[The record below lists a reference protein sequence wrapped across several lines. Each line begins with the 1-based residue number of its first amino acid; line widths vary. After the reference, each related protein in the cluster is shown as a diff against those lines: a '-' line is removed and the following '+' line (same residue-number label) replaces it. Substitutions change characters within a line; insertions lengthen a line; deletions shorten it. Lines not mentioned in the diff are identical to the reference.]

1 MEDHSG
7 ESRLAGPDGP
17 VRCTVL
23 DPCRAPLS
31 FDARRLHCVLPC
43 QGSRVVVLGFTP
55 GGVFRP
61 DAAQVQQLV
70 SLGFPVPGELQP
82 HHTTAPVNNATK
94 ACARAASSC
103 AGAKE
108 LTIGVYR
115 DEAEFVR
122 AAVKAGHP
130 RSLHA
135 SLPCHI
141 SRCVDLL
148 SKAPA
153 NEVVSARAAWFGKWT
168 ARANAIAADPC
179 PHWSVE
185 GEHRRKIMSRKRLQL
200 LDEIIR
206 TEGYEDVLLPRD
218 MLKGFDLTGRVP
230 TSGVLPGKI
239 SPATMH
245 ADDLM
250 MHSGRNREA
259 VRESLG
265 PSGDPEQDRALWAK
279 TLEEVEKGWLIGP
292 LEWDDLREGDI
303 VSHRFPVKQGAK
315 IRPIDDYSRSGVNAC
330 VTTLEQPTVD
340 TVDVA
345 SAMFLRLSCGL
356 EKAKLPGGVLGRSFD
371 LTAAYRQLCVSEGSK
386 QFAIIAV
393 FDPVQNRSRV
403 FRQISLPFGSR
414 ASVNGFIRCS
424 RCIQWIANHCLLIPT
439 TSYYDDFIVASPHAL
454 AANTETCMGMLF
466 DLLGWQYD
474 VSGPKADT
482 FAQRVLALGVSF
494 DLSASP
500 RSVILVDNTEKRKGD
515 LDALV
520 SGALKEG
527 TLQHKEALALKGKLA
542 FAEAQVL
549 GKAGQYALK
558 ALSNHIFHRPFCAA
572 LQPEL
577 VSCLKFMRVRLKEGK
592 PRALCRSLG
601 ACWFVFTDASF
612 SSDFEGGLGGV
623 LVSPTGSVCSWFS
636 LMLCEAD
643 VLPLLPPEAATG
655 IGELETLAV
664 LLGFRFWCKH
674 LKGAECVAY
683 IDNEGAR
690 YALMKGCSRSMQITK
705 LCHLFATACEADTTI
720 TWFARVPSASNIAD
734 HPSRGVSNSMLPPR
748 MQLGPALVRSTFSLL
763 RSSLLQLQ

>member
-1 MEDHSG
+1 MQ
-7 ESRLAGPDGP
+7 L
-17 VRCTVL
+17 VR
-23 DPCRAPLS
+23 
-31 FDARRLHCVLPC
+31 
-43 QGSRVVVLGFTP
+43 
-55 GGVFRP
+55 
-61 DAAQVQQLV
+61 QLV
-70 SLGFPVPGELQP
+70 SLGFPVPGELQL
-82 HHTTAPVNNATK
+82 HHSTAPVNNATK

-122 AAVKAGHP
+122 AAVKAG
-130 RSLHA
+130 SLHA

-153 NEVVSARAAWFGKWT
+153 NKVVSARAAWFGKRT

-206 TEGYEDVLLPRD
+206 TEGYGDVLLPRD

-250 MHSGRNREA
+250 MHSERNREA
-259 VRESLG
+259 IRESLG
-265 PSGDPEQDRALWAK
+265 SSSDPEQDRALWAK
-279 TLEEVEKGWLIGP
+279 RLEEVEKGWLIEP
-292 LEWDDLREGDI
+292 LEWDDLCEGDI

-315 IRPIDDYSRSGVNAC
+315 IRPIDDYSRSGVNAR

-356 EKAKLPGGVLGRSFD
+356 EKAERPGGVLGRSFD
-371 LTAAYRQLCVSEGSK
+371 LTAAYCQLCVSEESK

-393 FDPVQNRSRV
+393 FDPEQNRSRV
-403 FRQISLPFGSR
+403 FRQVSLPFGSR

-439 TSYYDDFIVASPHAL
+439 TSYYDDFIVASPLAL
-454 AANTETCMGMLF
+454 AANTETCVGMLF

-474 VSGPKADT
+474 VSGPKADA
-482 FAQRVLALGVSF
+482 FSQRVLALGVSF
-494 DLSASP
+494 DLAASP

-527 TLQHKEALALKGKLA
+527 ALQHKEALALKGKLA

-601 ACWFVFTDASF
+601 TCWFVFTDASF

-643 VLPLLPPEAATG
+643 VLPLLPREAATG

-690 YALMKGCSRSMQITK
+690 YALMKGCSRSMQITR

-748 MQLGPALVRSTFSLL
+748 MQLDPSVVRSAFSLL